1 MIDRIKK
8 VIELSDLTRRDFA
21 SKIGVDPAAFYSMLN
36 GGRKISDRTIAL
48 IASRFNIS
56 EEWIRNGTGNMFKS
70 KENIT
75 DADITRRHILE
86 LYSKLPRELQEELE
100 KLSSEILQKAKEE
113 RATFPQKI
121 AIIGDNNT
129 DIEINQ

>member
-1 MIDRIKK
+1 MLDRIKK
-8 VIELSDLTRRDFA
+8 IIELSELTRRDFA
-21 SKIGVDPAAFYSMLN
+21 LKIGVDPSAFYSMLN

-48 IASRFNIS
+48 IASRFNVS
-56 EEWIRNGTGNMFKS
+56 EEWIRNGSGSMFKS
-70 KENIT
+70 KERIT
-75 DADITRRHILE
+75 DADITRRHILD

-100 KLSSEILQKAKEE
+100 KLSSEILRKAKEV
-113 RATFPQKI
+113 RTTFPQKI

>member
-8 VIELSDLTRRDFA
+8 IIELSELTRRDFA
-21 SKIGVDPAAFYSMLN
+21 LKIGVDPAAFYSMLN

-48 IASRFNIS
+48 IAARVNVA
-56 EEWIRNGTGNMFKS
+56 EEWLRNGSGNMFKS
-70 KENIT
+70 KERIT

-86 LYSKLPRELQEELE
+86 IYSKLPRELQEELE
-100 KLSSEILQKAKEE
+100 KLSSEILRKAKEV
-113 RATFPQKI
+113 RTTFPQKI